1 MSRYALLT
9 AVLATNVAA
18 HGFIKTI
25 TLDGQ
30 AYEGFQM
37 WNPSAS
43 PDAIGWSFTTPDEG
57 PVLDVSSPDF
67 VCRQGSAPSANHGQI
82 AAGGQ
87 VDFFWTSADL
97 ERNPDGWDAS
107 HRGPVFTYIA
117 PCGGDCSSVDKTALR
132 WTKIAESGLVSGPA
146 NTEGVWATDVL
157 RQNGGSH
164 SATIPASIAPGKYV
178 VRSELIA
185 LHRAHL
191 SEPEFYAQCGNI
203 EVTGSGSDD
212 LSSSGVVA
220 SQLYSTADT
229 QLFGFSVY
237 DGSESSWP
245 IPGPPLYS
253 GAGSAAAP
261 SSEAP
266 AEVPAETPAEVPAE
280 TPAEVPAEAPVEVP
294 EETPEEIPEE
304 VPEET
309 VEEAP
314 VWSHPGSWWSR
325 KANNYS

>member
-18 HGFIKTI
+18 HGFVKTI
-25 TLDGQ
+25 TLDGK

-37 WNPSAS
+37 WNPSPAG
-43 PDAIGWSFTTPDEG
+43 DAIGWSFTTPDEG
-57 PVLDVSSPDF
+57 PVLDINSPDF
-67 VCRQGSAPSANHGQI
+67 VCRQEGASSGNYGSI

-87 VDFFWTSADL
+87 VDFYWTSADL
-97 ERNPDGWDAS
+97 VRNPNGWDAS

-117 PCGGDCSSVDKTALR
+117 PCNGDCSSVDKTALR
-132 WTKIAESGLVSGPA
+132 WTKIAEAGLVSGPA

-157 RQNGGSH
+157 RQNGGTH
-164 SATIPASIAPGKYV
+164 SATIPASLAPGKYV

-203 EVTGSGSDD
+203 EVAGSGTDD
-212 LSSSGVVA
+212 LSQSGVVA
-220 SQLYSTADT
+220 SQIYSTSDS

-253 GAGSAAAP
+253 GGAAASAPAAAP
-261 SSEAP
+261 
-266 AEVPAETPAEVPAE
+266 VAETPAEEAAPEVPSPEVPAPEAAAPVAE
-280 TPAEVPAEAPVEVP
+280 TP
-294 EETPEEIPEE
+294 
-304 VPEET
+304 

-314 VWSHPGSWWSR
+314 VEEAAP
-325 KANNYS
+325 